1 MEEKNDKKIK
11 ELKKKI
17 KKDRKE
23 LKKLGAD
30 LDGLDVRDKEKDV
43 EKLEEKKIMTD
54 NCIFCKIVK
63 GEVDS
68 KKVYVDDN
76 FIGILD
82 ISPVSEGHTLIIPKK
97 HYETLLDMP
106 NTLGN
111 ELVEAIKKV
120 ALDLI
125 KKGKAEGFNIV
136 QSNYSVAQ
144 QEVPHLHFHIIP
156 RKKQDGLNYHFG
168 K

>member
-1 MEEKNDKKIK
+1 MEENNKKKVK

-23 LKKLGAD
+23 LSRLGAD
-30 LDGLDVRDKEKDV
+30 LDEIDVQDNKKE
-43 EKLEEKKIMTD
+43 EEKSVKKD
-54 NCIFCKIVK
+54 CIFCKIVN
-63 GEVDS
+63 GEA
-68 KKVYVDDN
+68 KAEKVYEDDN

-82 ISPVSEGHTLIIPKK
+82 ISPVSEGHTLVIPKK
-97 HYETLLDMP
+97 HYETVLDMP

-125 KKGKAEGFNIV
+125 KKGNAEGFNVV

-144 QEVPHLHFHIIP
+144 QEVPHLHFHIVP
-156 RKKQDGLNYHFG
+156 RKNGDNLNYHFG